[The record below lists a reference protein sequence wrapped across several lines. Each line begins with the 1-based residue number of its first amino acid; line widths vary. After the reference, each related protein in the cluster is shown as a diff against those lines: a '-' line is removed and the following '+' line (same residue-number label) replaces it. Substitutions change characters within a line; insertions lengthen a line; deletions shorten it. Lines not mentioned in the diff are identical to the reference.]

1 MKNSVNSSLVMG
13 KISEI
18 QPQIVLSKPF
28 KIQEW
33 QSFREKCISNNWKIA
48 GYPSE
53 EDVKAYYG
61 ILQTQE
67 IRESVIVDITEEQF
81 EKKKE
86 ELLKIIGEKSNYF
99 CKSGTTNF
107 TYTSISGEEC
117 EMSFNQND
125 TQTFKNYS
133 EEDNNNI
140 WCDENEKSIELTP
153 EDYKKLYN
161 MCRYAEKSIWNN
173 QIIKLKQS
181 VLDCKTLEEL
191 NGIEIK
197 FEFVY
202 EK

>member
-1 MKNSVNSSLVMG
+1 MKNSVNSSLVME

-28 KIQEW
+28 KIEEW

-67 IRESVIVDITEEQF
+67 IREGVIVDITEEQF

-99 CKSGTTNF
+99 CKSGKINF

-117 EMSFNQND
+117 EISFNQND
-125 TQTFKNYS
+125 TQIFKNYS